1 MNGAFLYRVFS
12 IVGVVMVLA
21 SLLPIVMPNVP
32 ALILRYDMILGLGG
46 IIAILIGQQF
56 AYRMKQRGQ
65 K

>member
-1 MNGAFLYRVFS
+1 MNDAFLYRVFS

-32 ALILRYDMILGLGG
+32 ALILRYDLILGVGG

-56 AYRMKQRGQ
+56 AYRMKQRAQ